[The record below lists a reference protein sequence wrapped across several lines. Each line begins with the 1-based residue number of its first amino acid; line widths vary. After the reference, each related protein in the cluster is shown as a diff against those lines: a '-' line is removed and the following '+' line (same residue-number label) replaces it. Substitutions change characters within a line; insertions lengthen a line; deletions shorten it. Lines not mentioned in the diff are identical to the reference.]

1 MCGRGLGRQRRGVPK
16 KFLGK
21 MKDVAGHGRKNL
33 WNRKREQRFSL
44 AANLEWT
51 KDSTD
56 IILYES

>member
-1 MCGRGLGRQRRGVPK
+1 
-16 KFLGK
+16 

-44 AANLEWT
+44 AANLELT